1 MLYSSQVDGTLG
13 TAQVFFLL
21 SGGFLKMVVPN
32 NHWFSLLKNGAFWDV
47 KWGYIPPF
55 KGNTH
60 LKTLLMSWSDP
71 CQTSSFS
78 FAAES
83 PLDEMCFLF

>member
-13 TAQVFFLL
+13 TAQVLFLL

-47 KWGYIPPF
+47 KWGYHHLRETPSSRHFSGVGVIPVRHPVF
-55 KGNTH
+55 
-60 LKTLLMSWSDP
+60 LLQQNLRWMK
-71 CQTSSFS
+71 CV
-78 FAAES
+78 
-83 PLDEMCFLF
+83 FLF